1 MKEVKEMTNLELI
14 RIFEYTASR
23 KPYELAENT
32 VKSYMTNI
40 KYLIDY
46 LDGKN
51 ILEITKA
58 DIRRYLLEI
67 SNDVSVGTYNL
78 RINSFKSLY
87 EVLLYHPDTEELVV
101 NNPTESIKL
110 AKDDKKKKKPLTH
123 EEQTIILKSCKNKR
137 DKAIF
142 TTLIDTGLRIHELVN
157 LTLDQYLNRDENGG
171 IYLEVNKGSY
181 KDEYVYI
188 NESTAKVVDE
198 YLEVRK
204 EGCEYL
210 FVSNGG
216 KQMDR
221 SCISKS
227 LKNIA
232 RRTGE
237 FTEDRISQLC
247 NHLMRHTK
255 ATNMVEANVPI
266 DIIARTLRHHG
277 LGVVMTYVDT
287 SKDRIIEANK

>member
-1 MKEVKEMTNLELI
+1 MTNLELI
-14 RIFEYTASR
+14 KIFEYTASR
-23 KPYELAENT
+23 KPYSLAENT
-32 VKSYMTNI
+32 VKSYVSNI
-40 KYLIDY
+40 NYLIDY
-46 LDGKN
+46 CGGKS
-51 ILEITKA
+51 ILEITKG

-67 SNDVSVGTYNL
+67 SNDVSVETYNL

-87 EVLLYHPDTEELVV
+87 NVLSYHPDTEELIV
-101 NNPTESIKL
+101 NNPTESIKR
-110 AKDDKKKKKPLTH
+110 AKTGDKKKKKPLTQ
-123 EEQTIILKSCKNKR
+123 EEQIIILRACKNKR
-137 DKAIF
+137 DKAVF
-142 TTLIDTGLRIHELVN
+142 TTLIDTGLRIHELTN
-157 LTLDQYLNRDENGG
+157 LTLEQYLNRDENGG

-181 KDEYVYI
+181 EDEYVYI
-188 NESTAKVVDE
+188 NESTAKVIDE
-198 YLEVRK
+198 YLTVRK

-237 FTEDRISQLC
+237 FTEDRIAQLS

-255 ATNMVEANVPI
+255 ATNMIEANVPI
-266 DIIARTLRHHG
+266 DIVARTLRHHG
-277 LGVVMTYVDT
+277 LGVIMTYVDT
-287 SKDRIIEANK
+287 SAERIIEANK